1 MGIKLSLRAGGVLGA
16 LAILLGGAA
25 TPVLAQN
32 VVRGVLAPPAAEQ
45 KTPGVVQ
52 SGRRSDPPAFDLT
65 GVWWVTQPEG
75 AAGFKPDPPLNAE
88 AQKVLDEVNRLRAA
102 GFNARDKTG
111 TCAPPGFPLI
121 LTRVYPI
128 QVIHTPKL
136 ITIIHEYHNAVRWIW
151 LDGRDHPQGE
161 DLIPTYY
168 GHSIGWWEGDT
179 LVVDTV
185 GMNTAPDIQ
194 PGVPHTEQLRIVERI
209 RLTPEGFVNQLTMT
223 DPSLFTKPWVTA
235 KQYRKSDA
243 EVQEYVCLP
252 EDNHYAMDEKGVL
265 RPVDRSTAK

>member
-1 MGIKLSLRAGGVLGA
+1 MITLRRTTLAASFVA
-16 LAILLGGAA
+16 LACSLQIAPA
-25 TPVLAQN
+25 SAQN
-32 VVRGVLAPPAAEQ
+32 ATTGVIAPPAALQ
-45 KTPGVVQ
+45 KTPGVIK
-52 SGRRSDPPAFDLT
+52 SNRKSDPPAFDLN

-75 AAGFKPDPPLNAE
+75 AAGFKPDPPLKPE
-88 AQKVLDEVNRLRAA
+88 AQAVLDEVLRLRAE

-151 LDGRDHPQGE
+151 LDGRDHPQGD

-168 GHSIGWWEGDT
+168 GHSIGWWEGKT

-194 PGVPHTEQLRIVERI
+194 PGVPHTEQLRIVERFS
-209 RLTPEGFVNQLTMT
+209 LTKDGFVDELTMH
-223 DPSLFTKPWVTA
+223 DPSILTKPWVTA
-235 KQYRKSDA
+235 KQYKKSDA
-243 EVQEYVCLP
+243 EVQEFVCLQ
-252 EDNHYAMDEKGVL
+252 EDNHYASDEKGIL
-265 RPVDRSTAK
+265 RPIAAPPSK